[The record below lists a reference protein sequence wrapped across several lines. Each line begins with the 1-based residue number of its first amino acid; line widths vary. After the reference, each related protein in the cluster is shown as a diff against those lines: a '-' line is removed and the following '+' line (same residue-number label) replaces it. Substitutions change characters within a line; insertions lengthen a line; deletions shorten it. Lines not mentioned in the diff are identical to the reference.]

1 MQLHVV
7 GARHYITDSDKLQA
21 FLKSAPDNAFL
32 MMCEPDNPYDCNAI
46 AVYEAT
52 DKAPVLV
59 AYISQDDLP
68 KSHKLLKKYHTSCLQ
83 IKVLCIQPG
92 RHTTLLAYPCHDDK
106 MIMEIDNIES
116 HKDNFDVIESALP
129 NMPLQRKQQIYAA
142 SLYLR
147 DNVGCDIPQKF
158 MTDISR
164 NIEQETFGLQQRNA
178 QPSLTVNGN
187 VNQLPMGNGVYNPP
201 QLL

>member
-7 GARHYITDSDKLQA
+7 GARHYITDTDKLQA
-21 FLKSAPDNAFL
+21 FLMSAPDNAFL
-32 MMCEPDNPYDCNAI
+32 MMCEPNNPYDCNAI
-46 AVYEAT
+46 AVYAAT
-52 DKAPVLV
+52 DNAPVLV

-68 KSHKLLKKYHTSCLQ
+68 KSHKLLRQLHTSCLQ

-92 RHTTLLAYPCHDDK
+92 RHTTLLAYPCYDNK
-106 MIMEIDNIES
+106 MILEIENCES
-116 HKDNFDVIESALP
+116 HKGNFDVIESALP
-129 NMPLQRKQQIYAA
+129 TMPLQRRQQIYAA

-164 NIEQETFGLQQRNA
+164 SIEQETFGLQQRDLK
-178 QPSLTVNGN
+178 PSLTVNGS
-187 VNQLPMGNGVYNPP
+187 VSQLSMGTGIYNPQ
-201 QLL
+201 QL